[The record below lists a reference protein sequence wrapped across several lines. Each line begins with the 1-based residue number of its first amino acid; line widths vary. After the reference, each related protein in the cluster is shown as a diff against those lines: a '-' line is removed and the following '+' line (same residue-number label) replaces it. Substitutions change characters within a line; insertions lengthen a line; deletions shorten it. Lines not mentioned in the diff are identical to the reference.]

1 VARERG
7 RRLSPVQPRAGA
19 PVACA
24 VGRRVPAPRV
34 ASRRHARVP
43 RPRRARQGDRR
54 ARWAATGPPVHCA
67 RTTEAG
73 PALTRPRD
81 LGWVASGLCAASRWG
96 MMDQRWRSDSN
107 RVVLS
112 RLLAVERGKP
122 RVMEAFPFGVSRRSL
137 HSDGSATSVR
147 AGGLMDRSH
156 LRPWNPGAASGLHS
170 RRSAL
175 GWYQCWWCSERD
187 FMIFPCPPPHQGACL
202 AATSSGFRALGQC
215 LAVMHPQAGDSLL
228 RRASPHPGGRG
239 AGTRDRPARIIGSRR
254 GSRRIGARSWT

>member
-1 VARERG
+1 MRSG
-7 RRLSPVQPRAGA
+7 PTSAGA
-19 PVACA
+19 EGGIPTSCACPAPSPRSPGRSQSA
-24 VGRRVPAPRV
+24 VG
-34 ASRRHARVP
+34 S
-43 RPRRARQGDRR
+43 D
-54 ARWAATGPPVHCA
+54 GPA
-67 RTTEAG
+67 RTLRTNDGGWPGSDQA
-73 PALTRPRD
+73 AR
-81 LGWVASGLCAASRWG
+81 LGVGSVGGLCAAPRWG